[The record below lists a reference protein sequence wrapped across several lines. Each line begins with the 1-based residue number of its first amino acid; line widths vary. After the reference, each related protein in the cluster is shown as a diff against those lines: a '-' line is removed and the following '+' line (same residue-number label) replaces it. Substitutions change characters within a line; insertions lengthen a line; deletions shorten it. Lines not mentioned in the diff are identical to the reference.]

1 MEEMTTEAT
10 PDDSGQ
16 VASGAGVG
24 TPEASQFD
32 RMQFDPASLPE
43 NLRNEPSLQTF
54 STVDNLAKSY
64 VNAVKKIVESGILSQ
79 YLGEWDADFYG
90 GPQVREFEERWS
102 DYFKIKNSIA
112 VNSCTSGLIIALGAI
127 DLQPGDEVIVS
138 PWTMSASATAI
149 LVWNAI
155 PVFADIEDETFNL
168 DPVSIEKNITPY
180 TKAIVVTN
188 IFGHPASLYEI
199 MAIAKKYKLKVIE
212 DNAQA
217 PGALYHD
224 KYTGCVSDIGVFSL
238 NYHKHIHTG
247 EGGMCVTNNDE
258 LAERMLLIRNHAEA
272 VSNGCRS
279 CQEPLRYSVQS
290 SP

>member
-1 MEEMTTEAT
+1 MSKKLALFGGNKTFTEKVERYNSI
-10 PDDSGQ
+10 DSK
-16 VASGAGVG
+16 
-24 TPEASQFD
+24 E
-32 RMQFDPASLPE
+32 
-43 NLRNEPSLQTF
+43 
-54 STVDNLAKSY
+54 

-127 DLQPGDEVIVS
+127 ELQPGDEVIVS

-188 IFGHPASLYEI
+188 IF
-199 MAIAKKYKLKVIE
+199 
-212 DNAQA
+212 
-217 PGALYHD
+217 
-224 KYTGCVSDIGVFSL
+224 
-238 NYHKHIHTG
+238 
-247 EGGMCVTNNDE
+247 
-258 LAERMLLIRNHAEA
+258 
-272 VSNGCRS
+272 
-279 CQEPLRYSVQS
+279 
-290 SP
+290 